1 MQILPY
7 VLLFVGVFLRL
18 IPHPLNVAPVA
29 AIALFAGVYLPKRW
43 AIILP
48 VAIMAMGD
56 ALLSVPAFR
65 EALPW
70 GVHGAGWYSLA
81 PVIWL
86 SFALVGLIGLWVR
99 QKKNVLTIA
108 GGTLLGSIV
117 FYLVTNWAVWF
128 FGTMYPHTFAGLLES
143 YTMALLFFRNSVM
156 GDLFYTTA
164 LFGGFESVRW
174 FARMKARKE
183 VLSN

>member
-7 VLLFVGVFLRL
+7 ILLFVGVFLRL

-29 AIALFAGVYLPKRW
+29 AIALFAGVYLRKSW
-43 AIILP
+43 AVILP
-48 VAIMAMGD
+48 LSIMMMSD
-56 ALLSVPAFR
+56 ILMSVPAFR

-70 GVHGAGWYSLA
+70 GLHGAGWYSLA
-81 PVIWL
+81 PITWL
-86 SFALVGLIGLWVR
+86 SFAFVGLIGLWVR
-99 QKKNVLTIA
+99 QKKNVLSIA

-128 FGTMYPHTFAGLLES
+128 FGTMYAHTFSGLIQS
-143 YTMALLFFRNSVM
+143 YTMALPFFRNTLI
-156 GDLFYTTA
+156 GDLFYTTV

-174 FARMKARKE
+174 FVRMKARRE
-183 VLSN
+183 VPQS